1 MALPARLQAL
11 VHGFAKYEVD
21 AVLVNNATDIRYL
34 TQYPAHDAWLLV
46 TPRQAFYIT
55 DARYIDEV
63 KKQLVGVVPV
73 KFEKSIFVETV
84 ALAYKADVRCLGV
97 DERHL
102 TVYEHK
108 RLKSFYNDEI
118 SMVPV
123 DGLVSSVRMVKDKS
137 EIALIREAIAL
148 NLQAYKGI
156 KPFIKPGVR
165 ERDILVKLETFIAK
179 HGVRFAFDPI
189 IASGPNSAF
198 PHARVT
204 DRELRSNEP
213 VLIDLGI
220 DVKGY
225 KSDLTRMFFLGRMP
239 TSFRDVLSIVR
250 DAQHEAF
257 KVIRPGIL
265 AKDVDELVR
274 NYFRKHGLSERFTHS
289 LGHGVGLDIH
299 EAPKLSVNSEVVLA
313 QNMIFTVEPGVYFY
327 GKYGIRLEEMVLVTE
342 KGCEVLSEHYD
353 Q

>member
-1 MALPARLQAL
+1 MALPLRLQAL
-11 VHGFAKYEVD
+11 VAGFSRYEVD
-21 AVLVNNATDIRYL
+21 AVLITDETDIRYL

-63 KKQLVGVVPV
+63 KNEIVGVVPI

-84 ALAYKADVRCLGV
+84 ALAYKAGIKCLGV

-102 TVYEHK
+102 TVYQHK
-108 RLKSFYNDEI
+108 RLKSFYNKEI

-123 DGLVSSVRMVKDKS
+123 DDLVSSLRMVKDKK
-137 EIALIREAIAL
+137 EIALIREAIAI
-148 NLQAYKGI
+148 NLTAYEAI
-156 KPFIKPGVR
+156 QPSLKPGIR
-165 ERDILVKLETFIAK
+165 EQDILDQLEVFIRK
-179 HGVRFAFDPI
+179 HGVKFSFDPI
-189 IASGPNSAF
+189 IASGPNSAY

-204 DRELRSNEP
+204 DRKLRLNEP
-213 VLIDLGI
+213 VLIDLGM

-239 TSFRDVLSIVR
+239 TSFRDALSIVQ
-250 DAQHEAF
+250 DAQREAF

-274 NYFRKHGLSERFTHS
+274 NYLGKHELASRFTHS

-299 EAPKLSVNSEVVLA
+299 EAPTIAYSSDVVLTE
-313 QNMIFTVEPGVYFY
+313 NMVFTVEPGVYFP
-327 GKYGIRLEEMVLVTE
+327 GKYGIRLEEMVLVT
-342 KGCEVLSEHYD
+342 KQGCEVLSEHYD

>member
-1 MALPARLQAL
+1 MALPVRLQAL
-11 VHGFAKYEVD
+11 VAGFAKYGVD
-21 AVLVNNATDIRYL
+21 AVLVNHETDIHYL

-63 KKQLVGVVPV
+63 KKRITGVVPV

-84 ALAYKADVRCLGV
+84 ALAYKAGVKRLGV
-97 DERHL
+97 DEQHL
-102 TVYEHK
+102 TVYQHK
-108 RLKSFYNDEI
+108 RLRSFYNDEI
-118 SMVPV
+118 SMVAV
-123 DGLVSSVRMVKDKS
+123 DGLVASVRMVKDKG
-137 EIALIREAIAL
+137 ELALMRQAIKL
-148 NLQAYKGI
+148 NLQAYKAV
-156 KPFIKPGVR
+156 KPFIKPGVK
-165 ERDILVKLETFIAK
+165 EEDLLLKLEAFIAK
-179 HGVRFAFDPI
+179 HGVKFSFDPI
-189 IASGPNSAF
+189 IASGPNSAY

-204 DRELRSNEP
+204 DRKLRSNEP

-239 TSFRDVLSIVR
+239 TSYRDVLSIVH
-250 DAQHEAF
+250 DAQQEAF
-257 KVIRPGIL
+257 KVIKPGIL

-274 NYFRKHGLSERFTHS
+274 NYLRKYDLAERFTHS

-299 EAPKLSVNSEVVLA
+299 EAPKLSVNSDVVLA
-313 QNMIFTVEPGVYFY
+313 ENMVFTVEPGIYFP
-327 GKYGIRLEEMVLVTE
+327 GKFGIRLEEMVLVTA
-342 KGCEVLSEHYD
+342 KGCEVLSDHD